1 MTHAIRGRG
10 LISSLA
16 LVSALAFVPQ
26 TRAQSTSATAAD
38 VYIQIQGPEGA
49 VYGFNASSTG
59 QLSAIPGSP
68 FKLGTQIIGSNSSQ
82 FFTLGQTLIHS
93 YGIASNGAIG
103 SQLGQIPVLDYSGGA
118 CGGGTTGENGAVLD
132 HTGKYIYVMLEG
144 NFSGS
149 VVCGAYQS
157 YLINSDGSFTFD
169 GDTEITS
176 PNETGSAD
184 CCFGLPSILGNE
196 SFAYSN
202 YMAPQNYW
210 VLSGFRRE
218 SSGTLDYLPDF
229 TYTAPTNTGGYNA
242 DSADASPTGNY
253 AVLALTVPDQA
264 YPAQLGSF
272 TVNSEGNLTTTNTST
287 NMPST
292 KLTEFSTTFSPSG
305 NFFVA
310 YGTSGGT
317 NANAKGGIE
326 IYNFNGAAPLTLYK
340 TLLEG
345 TPINQ
350 VAWDSS
356 NHMYAISTANN
367 ELYIFTVTPT
377 SVVEDSSTSI
387 GNPFKLVVVSQTA
400 MCSAPTSNG
409 VNVCSPAEGAT
420 VTSPVSINAA
430 ATVSG
435 GVYRFSLWNGDIK
448 LLNEDNGVMDGSV
461 SLAPGT
467 YKLIFDAVNSSGV
480 HADATRDITVK

>member
-1 MTHAIRGRG
+1 MTFPIRG
-10 LISSLA
+10 LVLAFSLV
-16 LVSALAFVPQ
+16 LVSSFAFPPKAK
-26 TRAQSTSATAAD
+26 AQSTSSTAAH
-38 VYIQIQGPEGA
+38 VYVQVGGRAGA
-49 VYGFNASSTG
+49 VYGLNASSTG

-68 FKLGTQIIGSNSSQ
+68 FKLGTEIIGGNKTQ
-82 FFTLGQTLIHS
+82 FLTLGDSLLHS
-93 YGIASNGAIG
+93 YGVASNGAIQ
-103 SQLGQIPVLDYSGGA
+103 SQLSQISLMDYSGGS
-118 CGGGTTGENGAVLD
+118 CGDGKDDGDGAVLD
-132 HTGKYIYVMLEG
+132 HTGKYIYVLLQ
-144 NFSGS
+144 NAYSGS
-149 VVCGAYQS
+149 VACAAYQS
-157 YLINSDGSFTFD
+157 YIINSDGSFVFD

-184 CCFGLPSILGNE
+184 CCFGLPSILGSE

-229 TYTAPTNTGGYNA
+229 TYTPPPVTDGYNA
-242 DSADASPTGNY
+242 SWADASPTGNY
-253 AVLALTVPDQA
+253 AVLALSVIDQA

-272 TVNSEGNLTTTNTST
+272 TVNSEGNLTTTNTSS

-310 YGTSGGT
+310 YGTAGGT
-317 NANAKGGIE
+317 NANGKGGIE

-340 TLLEG
+340 TALEG

-350 VAWDSS
+350 VVWDSS
-356 NHMYAISTANN
+356 NHMYAISTSENM
-367 ELYIFTVTPT
+367 LYVFTVTPT
-377 SVVEDSSTSI
+377 SVTEDSSWSI
-387 GNPFKLVVVSQTA
+387 GAPYSMVVVSETPT
-400 MCSAPTSNG
+400 CSAPTTNG

-420 VTSPVSINAA
+420 VTSPVSISAA

-435 GVYRFSLWNGDIK
+435 GVYRFSLWNGATK
-448 LLNEDNGVMDGSV
+448 LLNEDNGVMNGSV